1 MSAAAVP
8 YPAGA
13 DAPAGSGLSAAE
25 VRERTLAGLANGAP
39 EESSRSLWLILRS
52 NVLTLFN
59 GIVGGCF
66 LLLLL
71 LGQWKD
77 ALFGFAALS
86 NAVIG
91 VVQEYRAKR
100 LLDKLAVLDAPRAR
114 VLRDGRVQDVA
125 VADVVM
131 DDVCVLQAGDQVVAD
146 GIVIDDDGLEMDES
160 VLTGES
166 DPVGKDRGSSVLS
179 GSTVTAGQ
187 GRARVVAVGA
197 GSYASRLTAEA
208 KRFSLVNSE
217 IRNAI
222 QRVLRWIT
230 WALFPV
236 VAILTNGQMQAK
248 GGWDAAIRTGAWE
261 EALVGAVGAAIAM
274 IPLGLV
280 LMTSVA
286 FAVGGAR
293 LARLNV
299 LVQELAAV
307 EGLARV
313 DVLCIDKTGTLTEG
327 RVVFDDVH
335 DTGLHGT
342 GQELPTGWRE
352 ALGWF
357 GADPHANA
365 TARCLAPT
373 FAADGSAAPAAVVP
387 FSSARKWSA
396 ASFER
401 PHAAAGTW
409 VLGAPEMV
417 FAGGDQRGGG
427 ASTEDLLV
435 QSRRLASQGLR
446 TLVLAYTPDVL
457 PDADPDDD
465 VQLPAGLAAATLLTF
480 REKVRPDAAQTL
492 AYFRQQGVDVK
503 ILSGDD
509 HRTVTA
515 VAREVGLD
523 VGSGY
528 DARHLPSDPLLLEET
543 LNSFSVFGRVTPA
556 QKKEMVLSLQGT
568 GHTVAMT
575 GDGVNDALAL
585 KEADIGIAM
594 DTAAPATK
602 AVARLVLLDGR
613 FDRLPAVLAE
623 GRQVI
628 ANIERVSVLF
638 LSKTTY
644 AVCLSV
650 DFGALTW
657 SYPFL
662 PRQLSATDGLTIG
675 IPAFFL
681 ALMANTRRY
690 RPGFLRRSLSLAIPA
705 GVIVTTAVLA
715 VQAYSM
721 AVGGFSPGASRT
733 ASVLT
738 LSLVALTVLAA
749 VSRPVTRLRL
759 AVVAA
764 MCAGLI
770 VLMTVPL
777 LTDFFM
783 LEWPPPEL
791 LAASLAA
798 AAAAILAVLVAGR
811 LHARRYPIDQS
822 GLTPAGK

>member
-1 MSAAAVP
+1 MSTAAAS
-8 YPAGA
+8 YESGA
-13 DAPAGSGLSAAE
+13 DAPAGSGLSADD
-25 VRERTLAGLANGAP
+25 VRERTLAGLANGEP
-39 EESSRSLWLILRS
+39 EDSSRSLWQIFRA

-59 GIVGGCF
+59 AIVGACF

-77 ALFGFAALS
+77 ALFGFAAVS

-91 VVQEYRAKR
+91 VVQEYRAKK
-100 LLDKLAVLDAPRAR
+100 LLDRLAVLDAPRAR
-114 VLRDGRVQDVA
+114 VLRDGSVQEIA
-125 VADVVM
+125 VADVVLG
-131 DDVCVLQAGDQVVAD
+131 DVAVLQAGDQVVAD
-146 GIVIDDDGLEMDES
+146 ALILDETGLEMDES
-160 VLTGES
+160 LLTGES
-166 DPVGKDRGSSVLS
+166 EPVDKDRGSLVLS

-217 IRNAI
+217 IRNGI
-222 QRVLRWIT
+222 GRVLRWIS

-236 VAILTNGQMQAK
+236 MVIITNGQMQAK
-248 GGWDAAIRTGAWE
+248 GGWDAAFRSGAWV
-261 EALVGAVGAAIAM
+261 EAFVGAVAGAIAM

-286 FAVGGAR
+286 FAVGGLR
-293 LARLNV
+293 LARQKV

-327 RVVFDDVH
+327 RVILDGVH
-335 DTGLHGT
+335 NAGLT
-342 GQELPTGWRE
+342 APPGWQE

-365 TARCLAPT
+365 TARCLAAT
-373 FAADGSAAPAAVVP
+373 FAFDGGPAPAVVVP

-396 ASFER
+396 ASF
-401 PHAAAGTW
+401 PALHSAAGTW

-417 FAGGDQRGGG
+417 FTEDAATGG
-427 ASTEDLLV
+427 ASAGAVLEHA
-435 QSRRLASQGLR
+435 SRLATSGLR
-446 TLVLAYTPDVL
+446 TLVLAHSQEIIPDGE
-457 PDADPDDD
+457 AED
-465 VQLPAGLAAATLLTF
+465 VQLPPGLAAATLLTF

-492 AYFRQQGVDVK
+492 AYFRRQGVSVK

-509 HRTVTA
+509 YRTVTA

-523 VGSGY
+523 VGRGF
-528 DARHLPSDPLLLEET
+528 DARHLPTDGKLLEET
-543 LNSFSVFGRVTPA
+543 LAGYSVFGRVTPA
-556 QKKEMVLSLQGT
+556 QKKDMVLALQGM

-575 GDGVNDALAL
+575 GDGVNDALAI
-585 KEADIGIAM
+585 KEAEIGIAM

-644 AVCLSV
+644 AVALSV
-650 DFGALTW
+650 VFGALMW
-657 SYPFL
+657 SFPFL

-681 ALMANTRRY
+681 ALMSNARRY
-690 RPGFLRRSLSLAIPA
+690 NPGFLKRSLAMAIPA
-705 GVIVTTAVLA
+705 GIIIAAAVLA
-715 VQAYSM
+715 VNVYSAM
-721 AVGGFSPGASRT
+721 MGGFSEASSRT
-733 ASVLT
+733 ASVVT
-738 LSLVALTVLAA
+738 LSLVALSVLAA
-749 VSRPVTRLRL
+749 ISRPVSGLRL
-759 AVVAA
+759 AIIAA
-764 MCAGLI
+764 MCAGL
-770 VLMTVPL
+770 VLLLTVPL
-777 LTDFFM
+777 LQDFFM

-791 LAASLAA
+791 AAASLAA
-798 AAAAILAVLVAGR
+798 SAVGIIGVLILSHV
-811 LHARRYPIDQS
+811 HARRYAPDRS
-822 GLTPAGK
+822 DRSR

>member
-1 MSAAAVP
+1 
-8 YPAGA
+8 
-13 DAPAGSGLSAAE
+13 
-25 VRERTLAGLANGAP
+25 
-39 EESSRSLWLILRS
+39 
-52 NVLTLFN
+52 VLTLFN

-71 LGQWKD
+71 LGEWKD

-86 NAVIG
+86 NAIIG

-114 VLRDGRVQDVA
+114 VLRDGRVQEVA

-146 GIVIDDDGLEMDES
+146 AIIIDDQDLELDES
-160 VLTGES
+160 LLTGES
-166 DPVGKDRGSSVLS
+166 DPVDKDKGSPVLS

-222 QRVLRWIT
+222 HRVLRWIS
-230 WALFPV
+230 WAFFPV
-236 VAILTNGQMQAK
+236 VAILTNGQMQAS
-248 GGWDAAIRTGAWE
+248 GGWDTAFRTGAWE

-335 DTGLHGT
+335 DAG
-342 GQELPTGWRE
+342 GQLPPAWRE

-365 TARCLAPT
+365 TARCLAPA
-373 FAADGSAAPAAVVP
+373 FPSDGGAAPAAVVP

-396 ASFER
+396 ASF
-401 PHAAAGTW
+401 PPAHAAGGTW
-409 VLGAPEMV
+409 VLGAPEV
-417 FAGGDQRGGG
+417 VLAGTDPAGS
-427 ASTEDLLV
+427 STDDVLIR
-435 QSRRLASQGLR
+435 SRRLASRGLR
-446 TLVLAYTPDVL
+446 TLVLAYTPDSL
-457 PDADPDDD
+457 PDQASDN
-465 VQLPAGLAAATLLTF
+465 VQLPRGLAAATLLTF

-492 AYFRQQGVDVK
+492 AYFRDQGVDVK

-523 VGSGY
+523 VGAGY
-528 DARHLPSDPLLLEET
+528 DARQLPSDPHRLEEALKT
-543 LNSFSVFGRVTPA
+543 FSVFGRVTPA
-556 QKKEMVLSLQGT
+556 QKKDMVLALQRAGR
-568 GHTVAMT
+568 TVAMT

-613 FDRLPAVLAE
+613 FDRLPAVLGE

-628 ANIERVSVLF
+628 ANIERVAVLF

-650 DFGALTW
+650 MFGALMW
-657 SYPFL
+657 RYPFL

-690 RPGFLRRSLSLAIPA
+690 RPGFLRRSLSLAVPA
-705 GVIVTTAVLA
+705 GVAVATAVLA

-721 AVGGFSPGASRT
+721 AVGGFSADANRT

-738 LSLVALTVLAA
+738 LSLVALTILAT

-764 MCAGLI
+764 MCAGL
-770 VLMTVPL
+770 VLLMTVPL

-783 LEWPPPEL
+783 LEWPPPGL
-791 LAASLAA
+791 LAPTLAAS
-798 AAAAILAVLVAGR
+798 AAAILAVLVLAR
-811 LHARRYPIDQS
+811 LHARRYPADRQGTAS
-822 GLTPAGK
+822 

>member
-1 MSAAAVP
+1 MSTAAAP
-8 YPAGA
+8 YPPGA
-13 DAPAGSGLSAAE
+13 DAPAGSGLSTE
-25 VRERTLAGLANGAP
+25 DVKKRTLAGLANGVP
-39 EESSRSLWLILRS
+39 DNSSRSLWQIVRA
-52 NVLTLFN
+52 NVLTLLN

-66 LLLLL
+66 LLLLV

-77 ALFGFAALS
+77 ALFGFAAVS

-100 LLDKLAVLDAPRAR
+100 ILDRLAVLDAPGAR
-114 VLRDGRVQDVA
+114 VLREGQVQDIA
-125 VADVVM
+125 VSDVVL
-131 DDVCVLQAGDQVVAD
+131 DDITVLQAGDQVVAD
-146 GIVIDDDGLEMDES
+146 AIIIGGDGLEIDES
-160 VLTGES
+160 LLTGES
-166 DPVGKDRGSSVLS
+166 EPVGKGRGSTVWS
-179 GSTVTAGQ
+179 GSTITAGQ
-187 GRARVVAVGA
+187 GEARVVGVGT

-217 IRNAI
+217 IRNGI
-222 QRVLRWIT
+222 ERVLRWIS

-236 VAILTNGQMQAK
+236 VVIVTNGQMQAK
-248 GGWDAAIRTGAWE
+248 GGWDRAFATGAWV
-261 EALVGAVGAAIAM
+261 EALVGAVAGAIAM

-286 FAVGGAR
+286 FAVGGVR
-293 LARLNV
+293 LARQNV

-327 RVVFDDVH
+327 KVVFDGVH
-335 DTGLHGT
+335 AAGR
-342 GQELPTGWRE
+342 PSPPGWRE

-365 TARCLAPT
+365 TARCLAGT
-373 FAADGSAAPAAVVP
+373 FAFDGNRVPAAVVP

-396 ASFER
+396 ASFDP

-409 VLGAPEMV
+409 VFGAPELV
-417 FAGGDQRGGG
+417 LQGNS
-427 ASTEDLLV
+427 ASTSDVLIRA
-435 QSRRLASQGLR
+435 RRLASAGLR
-446 TLVLAYTPDVL
+446 TLVLAYSQ
-457 PDADPDDD
+457 DAVPEGDPDD
-465 VQLPAGLAAATLLTF
+465 VQLPAGLTAATLVTF

-492 AYFRQQGVDVK
+492 SYFRQQGVAVK

-509 HRTVTA
+509 HRTVMA

-523 VGSGY
+523 GGGY
-528 DARHLPSDPLLLEET
+528 DARHLPSDPQLMEET
-543 LNSFSVFGRVTPA
+543 LDRFSVFGRVTPA
-556 QKKEMVLSLQGT
+556 QKKDMVLALQRM

-644 AVCLSV
+644 AVALSV
-650 DFGALTW
+650 VFGALLW
-657 SYPFL
+657 SFPFL

-681 ALMANTRRY
+681 ALMSNPRRY
-690 RPGFLRRSLSLAIPA
+690 RPGFLKRSLTMAVPA
-705 GVIVTTAVLA
+705 GIIVTAALLA
-715 VQAYSM
+715 VQVYSV
-721 AVGGFSPGASRT
+721 AAGGFSAGANRT
-733 ASVLT
+733 ASVVT
-738 LSLVALTVLAA
+738 LSLVALSVLAA
-749 VSRPVTRLRL
+749 VSRPVSTLRL
-759 AVVAA
+759 AIIAA
-764 MCAGLI
+764 MCLGVVL
-770 VLMTVPL
+770 LMTVPIL
-777 LTDFFM
+777 QEFFM

-791 LAASLAA
+791 SAASFAA
-798 AAAAILAVLVAGR
+798 AAVAILALLALSHV
-811 LHARRYPIDQS
+811 HARRYPVDR
-822 GLTPAGK
+822 PAKSINQRR

>member
-1 MSAAAVP
+1 MSTAAAP
-8 YPAGA
+8 FPAGA
-13 DAPAGSGLSAAE
+13 DSPAGSGLSAE
-25 VRERTLAGLANGAP
+25 DVRQRTLSGLANGVP
-39 EESSRSLWLILRS
+39 DNSSRSLWQIIRA
-52 NVLTLFN
+52 NVLTLLN

-71 LGQWKD
+71 LGQWRD
-77 ALFGFAALS
+77 ALFGLAAIS

-100 LLDKLAVLDAPRAR
+100 LLDRLAVLDAPLAR
-114 VLRDGRVQDVA
+114 VLREGQVQEIA
-125 VADVVM
+125 VADVVL
-131 DDVCVLQAGDQVVAD
+131 DDITVLQAGDQVVAD
-146 GIVIDDDGLEMDES
+146 AVIIDGNGLELDES
-160 VLTGES
+160 LLTGES
-166 DPVGKDRGSSVLS
+166 EAVGKARGSTVLS
-179 GSTVTAGQ
+179 GSAVTAGQ
-187 GRARVVAVGA
+187 GRARVVGVGA

-217 IRNAI
+217 IRNGLD
-222 QRVLRWIT
+222 RVLRWIS
-230 WALFPV
+230 WSLLPIV
-236 VAILTNGQMQAK
+236 VINTNGQMQAK
-248 GGWDAAIRTGAWE
+248 GGWDVAFRTGAW
-261 EALVGAVGAAIAM
+261 ADAVVGAVAGAIAM

-286 FAVGGAR
+286 FAVGGVR
-293 LARLNV
+293 LARQNV

-327 RVVFDDVH
+327 KLVFDDVH
-335 DTGLHGT
+335 TAGRSPDR
-342 GQELPTGWRE
+342 GWTY

-365 TARCLAPT
+365 TARCLMGTFPFNGTRAPT
-373 FAADGSAAPAAVVP
+373 VVVP

-396 ASFER
+396 VSFHP

-409 VLGAPEMV
+409 VLGAPEVV
-417 FAGGDQRGGG
+417 FTENG
-427 ASTEDLLV
+427 ASAEEVLAKA
-435 QSRRLASQGLR
+435 RRLASGGLR
-446 TLVLAYTPDVL
+446 TLVLAYAQDVMPDGGT
-457 PDADPDDD
+457 DDD
-465 VQLPAGLAAATLLTF
+465 MQLPRGLTTATLLTF

-492 AYFRQQGVDVK
+492 SYFRQQGVSVK

-515 VAREVGLD
+515 VAREVGID
-523 VGSGY
+523 VGEGY
-528 DARHLPSDPLLLEET
+528 DARYLPPDANQMEEA
-543 LNSFSVFGRVTPA
+543 LDRFSVFGRVTPD
-556 QKKEMVLSLQGT
+556 QKKDMVLALQRM

-644 AVCLSV
+644 AVALSV
-650 DFGALTW
+650 AFGALMW
-657 SYPFL
+657 SFPFL

-681 ALMANTRRY
+681 ALMANHRRY
-690 RPGFLRRSLSLAIPA
+690 NPGFLKRSLAMAVPA
-705 GVIVTTAVLA
+705 GIIIATAVLA
-715 VQAYSM
+715 VQVFALST
-721 AVGGFSPGASRT
+721 GGFTAGASRT
-733 ASVLT
+733 AAVIT
-738 LSLVALTVLAA
+738 LSLVALSVLAA
-749 VSRPVTRLRL
+749 VSRPVSPLRL
-759 AVVAA
+759 AIIAA
-764 MCAGLI
+764 MCAGL
-770 VLMTVPL
+770 VLL
-777 LTDFFM
+777 LTSPILQDFFV

-791 LAASLAA
+791 SAVSFAA
-798 AAAAILAVLVAGR
+798 AGAAILAVLALSHV
-811 LHARRYPIDQS
+811 HARRF
-822 GLTPAGK
+822 PADRRAKVTRP